1 MMPRDD
7 GKTALT
13 RVVQRHLDSSS
24 PHRSPKRNKNTP
36 PVKRSDNKE
45 IGSLKSEKFN
55 SFRRSVYVIRS
66 SFLATFRGLV
76 FCNTVQF
83 SSYV

>member
-1 MMPRDD
+1 MVQVERKRKVMPRDD

-24 PHRSPKRNKNTP
+24 PHRSPKRNKNIA

-45 IGSLKSEKFN
+45 IGSMKSEKFN
-55 SFRRSVYVIRS
+55 SFRRFGAK
-66 SFLATFRGLV
+66 FLVLFLKT
-76 FCNTVQF
+76 
-83 SSYV
+83 